1 MKDFVF
7 FLAIGILSL
16 SCSKSTQTNY
26 DVPVFNLSNN
36 TEAENAERITY
47 SRFYKNLD
55 GFQLDTTG
63 GLVGWVSKM
72 DIFDNKIFI
81 LDTRFAEKLFVFDL
95 QTGKK
100 LFTIGTRG
108 KGPGE
113 SLLIS
118 DFTID
123 EKQKM
128 LLTCDVF
135 LRRLCYY
142 DLNGKLIEEKQ
153 LPFSPKYISLFD
165 EKLIFLCNHNVDNY
179 KLIVT
184 DDKINILAGFFS
196 KTDYPVDYVACNN
209 PFFKYNNKLLINFG
223 YCDTVYTIDNNL
235 KLNPYSIFN
244 TGEFSFY
251 KRIKSGVE
259 LPQKI
264 LLPPKNLALF
274 GNSITPIENYFEN
287 DHYLNVIFRQ
297 NNKPRVFLFNKN
309 TKKEH
314 IIKGVVLVNDIVS
327 AHGTTIFKPGIGTVM
342 CCPSDY
348 FTSPKRKLPDSSIAT
363 YSERFKKE
371 YLNLNPEGNPF
382 VFIFN

>member
-1 MKDFVF
+1 MKIYFYY
-7 FLAIGILSL
+7 LTIGILSL
-16 SCSKSTQTNY
+16 SCSKNTQPNSGA
-26 DVPVFNLSNN
+26 PLFNLSNN

-72 DIFDNKIFI
+72 DIYDNKIFI

-100 LFTIGTRG
+100 LFTIGSRG

-113 SLLIS
+113 SLFIS
-118 DFTID
+118 DFAID

-135 LRRLCYY
+135 LRRLYYY

-153 LPFSPKYISLFD
+153 LPFSPKYMALFD

-196 KTDYPVDYVACNN
+196 KTDYPVDYVALNN
-209 PFFKYNNKLLINFG
+209 PL
-223 YCDTVYTIDNNL
+223 
-235 KLNPYSIFN
+235 
-244 TGEFSFY
+244 
-251 KRIKSGVE
+251 
-259 LPQKI
+259 
-264 LLPPKNLALF
+264 
-274 GNSITPIENYFEN
+274 
-287 DHYLNVIFRQ
+287 
-297 NNKPRVFLFNKN
+297 
-309 TKKEH
+309 
-314 IIKGVVLVNDIVS
+314 
-327 AHGTTIFKPGIGTVM
+327 
-342 CCPSDY
+342 
-348 FTSPKRKLPDSSIAT
+348 
-363 YSERFKKE
+363 
-371 YLNLNPEGNPF
+371 
-382 VFIFN
+382 